1 MHIFFHGEEGIGK
14 CKIAFEFAR
23 KVLGVEN
30 LKSSPDFKYI
40 EKNEEKKDIVIEQIR
55 KEIVDDVYTFPS
67 ASERKVYI
75 IDNAECLNIAAQNAI
90 LKTLEE
96 PPKYV
101 VIILVAT
108 TVSKF
113 LPTILS
119 RVTNIAF
126 NGIPKEEL
134 KIYLKNNMNITLS
147 DDILD
152 FVNGSIGLSQRLINN
167 NAIDS
172 LKDIDELYKNM
183 VKKDTINSLL
193 QIAKI
198 DFNEK
203 ITLEYLE
210 YILYK
215 NNKYSCVKFIEKA
228 RNRLKSN
235 GNYDIVID
243 NMVLKIIDH
252 I

>member
-1 MHIFFHGEEGIGK
+1 MRIFFHGEEGIGK
-14 CKIAFEFAR
+14 CKIAFEFAKEIL
-23 KVLGVEN
+23 KVDN

-40 EKNEEKKDIVIEQIR
+40 CKNEDKKDIVIEQIR
-55 KEIVDDVYTFPS
+55 KEVVDDVYTVPS
-67 ASERKVYI
+67 ASEKKVYV
-75 IDNAECLNIAAQNAI
+75 IDNAESLNIASQNAI

-119 RVTNIAF
+119 RVTNIQF
-126 NGIPKEEL
+126 NGISKEEL
-134 KIYLKNNMNITLS
+134 KVYLKNNMNIDLS
-147 DDILD
+147 EGILD
-152 FVNGSIGLSQRLINN
+152 FVDGSIGLAQKLVSEDVTSVLEE
-167 NAIDS
+167 IDK
-172 LKDIDELYKNM
+172 LFNYILN
-183 VKKDTINSLL
+183 KDTIKSLL
-193 QIAKI
+193 QTANIN
-198 DFNEK
+198 FNEK
-203 ITLEYLE
+203 SALEYFE

-243 NMVLKIIDH
+243 NMVLEIIDH

>member
-14 CKIAFEFAR
+14 CKIAFEFAKQIL
-23 KVLGVEN
+23 KVDN

-40 EKNEEKKDIVIEQIR
+40 CKNEDKKDIVIEQIR
-55 KEIVDDVYTFPS
+55 KDVVDDVYTVPS
-67 ASERKVYI
+67 ASERKVYV
-75 IDNAECLNIAAQNAI
+75 IDNAESLNIASQNAI

-101 VIILVAT
+101 VIILIAT
-108 TVSKF
+108 SVSKF

-119 RVTNIAF
+119 RVTNIQF
-126 NGIPKEEL
+126 TGIPKDEL
-134 KIYLKNNMNITLS
+134 KVYLNNNLNINLS
-147 DDILD
+147 DSILD
-152 FVNGSIGLSQRLINN
+152 FVDGSIGLAKKLI
-167 NAIDS
+167 D
-172 LKDIDELYKNM
+172 KDIITTLEEIDKLFECM
-183 VKKDTINSLL
+183 IKKDSIKSML
-193 QIAKI
+193 QAANI

-203 ITLEYLE
+203 AALEYLE

-215 NNKYSCVKFIEKA
+215 NNKYSCVKFTEKA

-243 NMVLKIIDH
+243 NMILKIIDH

>member
-1 MHIFFHGEEGIGK
+1 MRIFFLGEEGIGK
-14 CKIAFEFAR
+14 CKIAFDFAKEIL
-23 KVLGVEN
+23 KVDN
-30 LKSSPDFKYI
+30 LKSSLDFKYI
-40 EKNEEKKDIVIEQIR
+40 CKNEDKKDIVIEQIR
-55 KEIVDDVYTFPS
+55 KEVVDDVYTVPS
-67 ASERKVYI
+67 ASEKKVYV
-75 IDNAECLNIAAQNAI
+75 IDNAESLNIASQNAI

-119 RVTNIAF
+119 RVTNIQF

-134 KIYLKNNMNITLS
+134 KVYLKNNMNIDLS
-147 DDILD
+147 DSILD
-152 FVNGSIGLSQRLINN
+152 FVDGSIGLAQKLVSEDITSVLEE
-167 NAIDS
+167 IDK
-172 LKDIDELYKNM
+172 LFNYLQN
-183 VKKDTINSLL
+183 KDTIKSLL
-193 QIAKI
+193 QTANIN
-198 DFNEK
+198 FNEK
-203 ITLEYLE
+203 SALEYFE

-215 NNKYSCVKFIEKA
+215 NNKYSCVKFTEKA

-243 NMVLKIIDH
+243 NMVLEIIDH